1 MIEIHTP
8 TPARAYSGKI
18 GCMCGCLGKY
28 TEGPVEMAK
37 ALKRV
42 LKNPSTQYDAV
53 AKCFYY
59 MTKTRNNV
67 VYVGE
72 TKGEL

>member
-1 MIEIHTP
+1 MITTVHTP
-8 TPARAYSGKI
+8 TPTRAYSGLK

-28 TEGPVEMAK
+28 TEDPVEMAK

-42 LKNPSTQYDAV
+42 LNNPNAKYDAA

-59 MTKTRNNV
+59 ETKTRNNV

-72 TKGEL
+72 LS

>member
-1 MIEIHTP
+1 MITTVHTP
-8 TPARAYSGKI
+8 TPIRSYSGLK

-28 TEGPVEMAK
+28 SEDPVQMAK

-42 LKNPSTQYDAV
+42 LKNPATKYDV
-53 AKCFYY
+53 NAKCFYY
-59 MTKTRNNV
+59 ETKTRTNV

-72 TKGEL
+72 LA